1 MPRVKRGPHRKEKRK
16 RTLKLAKGFYGKK
29 KNAYRIAK
37 QAVERALKF
46 SYRDRRQKKREFR
59 RLWIVRI
66 NAASRENGLSYN
78 RLISGLRQAGL
89 ELDRKVLADIAVH
102 DAEGFAA
109 VVEVAKDALSE
120 GAEAAGVK
128 VRPETEKSQRPERR
142 VTRVGEAKPRKKK
155 PEGEAEEPAPKK
167 KPAAKKAPPKPTKP
181 AKKAA
186 PSKPEKEKKAAEAK
200 PPKAAEPSKEAA
212 PKKEAAKPAAPAEA
226 PSKKDLEGMTVPELQ
241 ELAAGHGIAEGDIEG
256 SGASG
261 NVVKADWVRVA
272 GGLES
277 LTVPELEKLAERR
290 GVSKDDVKGS
300 GASGNVVKADWVRA
314 LSEK

>member
-1 MPRVKRGPHRKEKRK
+1 MPRVKRGPHRKEKRR

-78 RLISGLRQAGL
+78 RLISGLRKAGL

-142 VTRVGEAKPRKKK
+142 VTRVGEAKPRKRK
-155 PEGEAEEPAPKK
+155 PEGEAEKPAPKK
-167 KPAAKKAPPKPTKP
+167 KPAAKKAP

-186 PSKPEKEKKAAEAK
+186 PPKPEKAAEAK
-200 PPKAAEPSKEAA
+200 PPKAEA
-212 PKKEAAKPAAPAEA
+212 PKKEAAKPAAAPAEA
-226 PSKKDLEGMTVPELQ
+226 PSKKDLEAMTIPELQ
-241 ELAAGHGIAEGDIEG
+241 ELAAAHGIAEGDIEG

-277 LTVPELEKLAERR
+277 LTVPELEKLAEKR
-290 GVSKDDVKGS
+290 GISKDDVEGS

>member
-59 RLWIVRI
+59 SLWIVRI

-78 RLISGLRQAGL
+78 RLISGLRKAGL

-102 DAEGFAA
+102 DVEGFAA

-128 VRPETEKSQRPERR
+128 IRPETEKSQRPERR
-142 VTRVGEAKPRKKK
+142 ATRVGEAKRRKKK

-181 AKKAA
+181 T
-186 PSKPEKEKKAAEAK
+186 KKAAEAK
-200 PPKAAEPSKEAA
+200 PAKPEKAAEAKPKAEA
-212 PKKEAAKPAAPAEA
+212 PKKEAAKPAAAEA
-226 PSKKDLEGMTVPELQ
+226 PAPAKKDLEAMTIPELQ

-272 GGLES
+272 GGLEA

-290 GVSKDDVKGS
+290 GVSKDDVEGT

-314 LSEK
+314 LSK